1 MVRST
6 PPSDWVAYA
15 VVGAVSLSMLLGKYL
30 MARGNTPI
38 IEVINE
44 EIEDI
49 KHIAEDFEHKIEEKF
64 EEITK

>member
-1 MVRST
+1 MTKST
-6 PPSDWVAYA
+6 PPSDWIAYA

-30 MARGNTPI
+30 IARGDTPI
-38 IEVINE
+38 GQVIDE
-44 EIEDI
+44 EIVEI